1 MDLKLRS
8 DVMQAKDSN
17 IIYLARNLVCTGSNY
32 FDTGFAPFYGDT
44 ANSNFKITIRIGSA
58 GTNANQSVVIGC
70 KYEATLSGQQWPGF
84 IVRFK
89 TSTNTFDIG
98 GYNYWAPK
106 TSSIIG
112 KNLYI
117 WRTGGKWY
125 GQVEGEETIHTLAVR
140 VAPFDQN
147 IVIGAGEQTNHTK
160 FRYSICNIDYVRIE
174 YI

>member
-17 IIYLARNLVCTGSNY
+17 IIYLARNLVCTGSNF

-84 IVRFK
+84 IFRFQTTK
-89 TSTNTFDIG
+89 GKFDVG
-98 GYNYWAPK
+98 GYNYWTPTI
-106 TSSIIG
+106 TSVIG
-112 KNLYI
+112 KNICL

-125 GQVEGEETIHTLAVR
+125 GELEGEGTVHPLSVRLAT
-140 VAPFDQN
+140 FNQN
-147 IVIGAGEQTNHTK
+147 IVIGAGEQPDHTK
-160 FRYSICNIDYVRIE
+160 FRYSTCNIDYVRIE